1 MIQITIDGL
10 GGSGKS
16 TICKRVSERLK
27 ILYFDPNM
35 IVNAIS
41 LKCVQRGVNP
51 TSENDVSKV
60 LANTKIELV
69 HKNTYT
75 AVFLDGKE
83 VTNMM
88 NHRIVVQSFYALSKL
103 TCVKK
108 YIEILQQE
116 VLKNNDAIVEGL
128 DVGTVDISKI
138 MYKFFLTADVE
149 TRVQRKLSALREKN
163 IYDVTYEEILSD
175 TLDSDNN
182 FYIGETSKVK
192 YSDDLNMI
200 DTTVLSIPEIVD
212 KICNKI
218 IKGE

>member
-1 MIQITIDGL
+1 
-10 GGSGKS
+10 
-16 TICKRVSERLK
+16 
-27 ILYFDPNM
+27 
-35 IVNAIS
+35 
-41 LKCVQRGVNP
+41 
-51 TSENDVSKV
+51 
-60 LANTKIELV
+60 
-69 HKNTYT
+69 
-75 AVFLDGKE
+75 
-83 VTNMM
+83 
-88 NHRIVVQSFYALSKL
+88 
-103 TCVKK
+103 
-108 YIEILQQE
+108 
-116 VLKNNDAIVEGL
+116 
-128 DVGTVDISKI
+128 